1 VVEEADRRKELLDL
15 HKIAVEE
22 IRFEVTLN
30 WQRTQYYFTVNTA
43 VIAVAAGLLKSDER
57 AAAGM
62 VMALFLV
69 GCVLAYLAER
79 MIRQGHTY
87 YRRAVFK
94 KALIEHLLGR
104 FEIVEG
110 FSHPA
115 ASLAIATTRGMAE
128 AAKILHD
135 PDRYVNKAPTR
146 GTVTHALLWMAR
158 IFMAI
163 DAVAA
168 TYAAFITFG

>member
-1 VVEEADRRKELLDL
+1 MVEEADRRKELLDL

-79 MIRQGHTY
+79 MIRQATRTIGARFS
-87 YRRAVFK
+87 RR
-94 KALIEHLLGR
+94 R
-104 FEIVEG
+104 
-110 FSHPA
+110 
-115 ASLAIATTRGMAE
+115 
-128 AAKILHD
+128 
-135 PDRYVNKAPTR
+135 
-146 GTVTHALLWMAR
+146 
-158 IFMAI
+158 
-163 DAVAA
+163 
-168 TYAAFITFG
+168 